1 MICNSC
7 LAACS
12 RSQQNDN
19 SVLQTGQAVEREMV
33 PKKTDGS
40 PKTLISFGETQL
52 ERFNYGQGLL
62 LLHLIATAMLIPSL
76 VAWGQ
81 VNNKI
86 SQL

>member
-12 RSQQNDN
+12 RSQQNN
-19 SVLQTGQAVEREMV
+19 SVLQTGQAAEREMV

-81 VNNKI
+81 VVTK
-86 SQL
+86 